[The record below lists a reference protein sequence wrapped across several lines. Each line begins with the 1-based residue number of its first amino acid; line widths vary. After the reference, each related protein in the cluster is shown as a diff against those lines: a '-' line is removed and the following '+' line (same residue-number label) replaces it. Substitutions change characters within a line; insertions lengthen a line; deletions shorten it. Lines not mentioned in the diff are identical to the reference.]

1 MRAASAPLLGSLCWD
16 DGGAIVG
23 GGGGGASAAG
33 GDDSTPAGSSNADLR
48 AQSSGATAT
57 VAFQNGAGGDDWAW
71 SPVLASAGET
81 EAAGIFNTDR
91 DIVLP
96 YKLII
101 EALHTG
107 GNPQQRSPPNC
118 CCPQP

>member
-1 MRAASAPLLGSLCWD
+1 
-16 DGGAIVG
+16 
-23 GGGGGASAAG
+23 
-33 GDDSTPAGSSNADLR
+33 
-48 AQSSGATAT
+48 
-57 VAFQNGAGGDDWAW
+57 
-71 SPVLASAGET
+71 VLASAGET
-81 EAAGIFNTDR
+81 EAASPSGSLLALSSPQASGIFNTDR